1 LDLPWQK
8 VRESVEVKLFA
19 DGEELFV
26 LAKSEGRR
34 AKEMAMRRRRLVR
47 LLRKLRAMQRSGR
60 SRDQLLPRIGAV
72 KTEAGRAFGFVQITL
87 PDGDQAVT
95 RQSFRFRVD
104 KDKLK
109 KAELRDGHY
118 LLRSNLVA
126 EDPAMLWERAWAEPF
141 SSPR

>member
-1 LDLPWQK
+1 EKKGLDLPWQK
-8 VRESVEVKLFA
+8 VRDSVEVKLFA
-19 DGEELFV
+19 DGEEFFV

-34 AKEMAMRRRRLVR
+34 AKEMAMRGRRLVR

-60 SRDQLLPRIGAV
+60 SRDQLLTRIGAV
-72 KTEAGRAFGFVQITL
+72 QTEAGRAFGFVQITL

-109 KAELRDGHY
+109 QVGGWAL
-118 LLRSNLVA
+118 SVA
-126 EDPAMLWERAWAEPF
+126 LKRGV
-141 SSPR
+141 

>member
-1 LDLPWQK
+1 MVGSALAEGARLSGGEA
-8 VRESVEVKLFA
+8 VR
-19 DGEELFV
+19 
-26 LAKSEGRR
+26 
-34 AKEMAMRRRRLVR
+34 RRRRLFR

-60 SRDQLLPRIGAV
+60 SRDQLLTRIGAV
-72 KTEAGRAFGFVQITL
+72 QTEAGRAFGFVQITL

-109 KAELRDGHY
+109 QAELRDGHC

-126 EDPAMLWERAWAEPF
+126 DDPAR
-141 SSPR
+141 